1 MSYKDIGDFI
11 GNQGLAITMSAILL
25 LLFWHFASEAL
36 AQFKKQKDLDRENLK
51 ADKELEREEK
61 REDRVINMKQMES
74 LIKISSRSTQAVE
87 DFRKALENSDLL
99 ITQHDAASS
108 EKFKNVDYRFDNVD
122 DQLEALK
129 NQVND
134 LAPKVMVDEVKESI
148 EGIRQSLKKD

>member
-1 MSYKDIGDFI
+1 MNYKDIGDFI

-25 LLFWHFASEAL
+25 LLFWYFANEAL

-61 REDRVINMKQMES
+61 REDRAINVKQMES
-74 LIKISSRSTQAVE
+74 LIKISSRSTQAME
-87 DFRKALENSDLL
+87 DFRKALENSETL
-99 ITQHDAASS
+99 ITNHDAASS
-108 EKFKNVDYRFDNVD
+108 EKFENIDCRFDGVD
-122 DQLEALK
+122 GQLEALK

-148 EGIRQSLKKD
+148 EGIRNSLKKD

>member
-1 MSYKDIGDFI
+1 
-11 GNQGLAITMSAILL
+11 
-25 LLFWHFASEAL
+25 
-36 AQFKKQKDLDRENLK
+36 
-51 ADKELEREEK
+51 
-61 REDRVINMKQMES
+61 MES
-74 LIKISSRSTQAVE
+74 LIEISSRSTQVMD

-108 EKFKNVDYRFDNVD
+108 EKFENIDGRFDSVD